1 MRDNKCRRQSCTH
14 ERLKKDFHAVVDG
27 ISKDKLSAEE
37 MDLCR
42 FMVGGMQAK

>member
-1 MRDNKCRRQSCTH
+1 MRDKKYKSRSSTH
-14 ERLKKDFHAVVDG
+14 DCLRKDFHVVVDG